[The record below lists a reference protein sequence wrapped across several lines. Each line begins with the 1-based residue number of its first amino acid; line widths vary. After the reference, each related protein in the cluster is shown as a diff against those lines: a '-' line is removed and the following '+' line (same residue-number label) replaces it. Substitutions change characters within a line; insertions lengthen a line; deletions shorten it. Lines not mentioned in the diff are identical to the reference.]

1 MDDNNNEKTLA
12 ELIKENKEKRQNLA
26 FELRKGMT
34 DIGELKEVINN
45 LFSVAVVEEDPES
58 GEIIIHTG
66 MKEVDMTLRMPND
79 SEDMTRKGDLIYMA
93 KSEDPKADVRPKGVI
108 GQWGSAIIVKRKDN
122 AE

>member
-1 MDDNNNEKTLA
+1 MDDTNNKKTFA
-12 ELIKENKEKRQNLA
+12 ELVKEIKEKRQNLA

-34 DIGELKEVINN
+34 DIGELKEVISN

-66 MKEVDMTLRMPND
+66 MKEVDMTLRKPD

-93 KSEDPKADVRPKGVI
+93 PSEDPKADVRPKLVI
-108 GQWGSAIIVKRKDN
+108 GEWGPPTL
-122 AE
+122 